1 MEGGES
7 MASFFVSLLVGIL
20 AGIIANLLTDSIR
33 RRFGNG
39 E

>member
-1 MEGGES
+1 
-7 MASFFVSLLVGIL
+7 MADFLISLLIGIL

-33 RRFGNG
+33 RRLGNG

>member
-1 MEGGES
+1 
-7 MASFFVSLLVGIL
+7 MADFLISLLIGIL

>member
-1 MEGGES
+1 
-7 MASFFVSLLVGIL
+7 MADLFLSLLIGIL